1 MGQKLTSDSPAK
13 GSLSEGDGNENG
25 NKPVGLDW
33 ENNTF
38 ARVSRLFCTLLS
50 RRCKTTTRKSL
61 ISRFVEDGKTKQ
73 QFSFSFREL

>member
-1 MGQKLTSDSPAK
+1 MGEKLTSDSPAK

-38 ARVSRLFCTLLS
+38 ARASCFFVHFLAVVVRL
-50 RRCKTTTRKSL
+50 
-61 ISRFVEDGKTKQ
+61 Q
-73 QFSFSFREL
+73 RENP